1 MATVGVLRTQKLRP
15 TPPAENPELSNVH
28 SFKTGVGLDINNLV
42 CVDRCQQSYIYLP
55 SHLIQFHFFFV
66 LKKFSQPYVTRTIHN
81 IESDFKCDLCMDC
94 FLAPRILG
102 GAEVDRNTY
111 IVGRYRTQWWSPTT
125 PLCPCTSWWRT
136 RTRPSASTMK
146 PSTTSAS
153 GPCG

>member
-81 IESDFKCDLCMDC
+81 IESDFKCDLMECVCVCKCVCVCARARARVCVCVCVCACARVCD
-94 FLAPRILG
+94 
-102 GAEVDRNTY
+102 
-111 IVGRYRTQWWSPTT
+111 
-125 PLCPCTSWWRT
+125 
-136 RTRPSASTMK
+136 
-146 PSTTSAS
+146 
-153 GPCG
+153 